1 MKKLLILVA
10 AFLFLGIGAQAQTT
24 MKKGDLVGS
33 ARLGYNTS
41 GLPLAVSLDYGI
53 MNGFI
58 NGNAAISVGGEV
70 GSLLYTKTV
79 VAEDGTTESNL
90 ALSLGLAVRGN
101 FHYEFVPNL
110 DTYAGLKAGVSFNA
124 ESLLNPGLHVGARY
138 YLGKLAINLELD
150 GSFSGGLIP
159 GGSVGVSMKL

>member
-10 AFLFLGIGAQAQTT
+10 AFLCLGIGAQAQST

-33 ARLGYNTS
+33 ARLGYNTN
-41 GLPLAVSLDYGI
+41 GLPVAVSLDYGI

-70 GSLLYTKTV
+70 GSTLYTKTT

-90 ALSLGLAVRGN
+90 ALSVGLAARGN

-110 DTYAGLKAGVSFNA
+110 DTYAGLKVGVNFNA
-124 ESLLNPGLHVGARY
+124 NNLLNPGLHVGARY
-138 YLGKLAINLELD
+138 YFGKLAVNLELD
-150 GSFSGGLIP
+150 GSFGGGLIP
-159 GGSVGVSMKL
+159 GGSIGVSMKL